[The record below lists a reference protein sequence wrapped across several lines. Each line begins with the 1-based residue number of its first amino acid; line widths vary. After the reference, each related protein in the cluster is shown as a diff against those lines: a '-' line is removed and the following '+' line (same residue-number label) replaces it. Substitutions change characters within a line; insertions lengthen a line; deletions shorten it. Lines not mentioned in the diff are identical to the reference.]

1 MKMQVDPKSL
11 NFLRNETKLEVP
23 FFQRPYVWKYE
34 NVKLLLDDLIR
45 TNGNHF
51 LGSILLKLEYNE
63 IGKDTS
69 AKQVIID
76 GQQRLTTLSILIK
89 VMFDYLRESKC
100 LKPAERAEGQNALF
114 YPIDKGYMPHVE
126 NSYHDKENFKKII
139 GEVIT
144 KEIPGYPYPVD
155 DYTAPEYDSVK
166 NELDN
171 EKDLSEDAYEKRY
184 NDSDN
189 LLRECYKYLVKRIC
203 AMEASDVKK
212 LWDKLFDDNIHL
224 LVIIRLGSEDKEQE
238 IFDTINSAGIHLS
251 STDIIK
257 NHLYQQLLNNGVS
270 QAEVLKKYQDT
281 WEATFE
287 EGKVYQFWNKEKS
300 VGRNL
305 RSNLELFFQAYGI
318 IHEPKIY
325 DVEEDTLSDLAKK
338 YKEYLKTL
346 TSERDVTEF
355 IDDIIDT
362 ANIYYESLPR
372 FSNSDPITFDEIG
385 KRVACIMDVSDN
397 TTFTPYLL
405 YLYKKYGRDEQ
416 SNDILNSKL
425 EHVDN
430 ILMHYIISG
439 NSNKNF
445 NKYCTDLIDDDK
457 TGRNNSA
464 SLNNVT
470 YEDLKN
476 GIKIKKNNTLAKLIL
491 YCIELH
497 RNSKGDGSD
506 KKYIS
511 LQFTN
516 EMELEHIL
524 PKKWEENWS
533 SEKTPFV
540 RDDGNLIQDQEEG
553 KKNRNNRLFSLGNMT
568 ILPKKLNIKI
578 SNGDFFSKINGKS
591 SGKKKFDGMRKLSSF
606 SITKEFLPD
615 ESSPQDEYAWNEQK
629 IAEREARLLEEIIK
643 IWPIEE

>member
-1 MKMQVDPKSL
+1 MIVEPKSL
-11 NFLRNETKLEVP
+11 NFLRSETKLEIP

-51 LGSILLKLEYNE
+51 LGSILLKLEENNKENE
-63 IGKDTS
+63 TS
-69 AKQVIID
+69 TKRVVID

-89 VMFDYLRESKC
+89 VMFDYLREKKC
-100 LKPAERAEGQNALF
+100 LNNDEILDGQRALF
-114 YPIDKGYMPHVE
+114 YVDDRGYVTHLE
-126 NSYHDKENFKKII
+126 NSYHDKDNFSKIMGAVNTI
-139 GEVIT
+139 DIQ
-144 KEIPGYPYPVD
+144 GYSLNTYSS
-155 DYTAPEYDSVK
+155 PEYDSVRK
-166 NELDN
+166 ELDN
-171 EKDLSEDAYEKRY
+171 DRYLSDDDFEKKYNNSE
-184 NDSDN
+184 N
-189 LLRECYKYLVKRIC
+189 LLRQCYKYFVREIYAK
-203 AMEASDVKK
+203 EVSEVKK

-257 NHLYQQLLNNGVS
+257 NHIYQQLLNIGVS
-270 QAEVLKKYQDT
+270 RAKVLEKYKKT
-281 WEATFE
+281 WRKTFE
-287 EGKVYQFWNKEKS
+287 EEDVYQFWNKEKS

-346 TSERDVTEF
+346 TSERGVTEF
-355 IDDIIDT
+355 IDDIMKT
-362 ANIYYESLPR
+362 ATIYYESLPR

-405 YLYKKYGRDEQ
+405 YLYKKYGGDEQ

-425 EHVDN
+425 KYVDN

-457 TGRNNSA
+457 KGLNNSA

-506 KKYIS
+506 KKYVS
-511 LQFTN
+511 LRFTN

-524 PKKWEENWS
+524 PKKWEDHWS

-540 RDDGNLIQDQEEG
+540 RDDGITIQDQEEG

-578 SNGDFFSKINGKS
+578 SNGDFFSKINGQS

-615 ESSPQDEYAWNEQK
+615 ESSPQDEYVWNEQK